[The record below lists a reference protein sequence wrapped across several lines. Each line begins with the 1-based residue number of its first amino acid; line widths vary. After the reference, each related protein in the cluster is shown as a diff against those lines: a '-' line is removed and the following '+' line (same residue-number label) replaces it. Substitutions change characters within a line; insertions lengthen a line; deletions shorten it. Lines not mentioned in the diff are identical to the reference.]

1 MTRVPPDEVGKVA
14 VIGTGLIGAA
24 WTSLFLARGIEV
36 LAIDP
41 ASDAEARL
49 LRTVARMVP
58 TLREIGL
65 VSESADFERV
75 RVASEPGPDLSEA
88 RFVQESITESL
99 DLKHAVLA
107 SVEALIGPDVVI
119 ASSTSALRISDIQRG
134 ARYPE
139 RYVAGHPI
147 NPPHIMPLIEVS
159 GGALTAIDA
168 VEWAMRFYAWLGK
181 KPVRLMRDIEGH
193 IAGRL
198 SAALWREAVS
208 LVEQGIAGVE
218 EIDEAVRHGPG
229 LRWATMG
236 PHITY
241 HLGGGEGGIRHYLEH
256 LGPSQQKRWDSLGT
270 PRLTT
275 ALINRIAEGVLNEAR
290 GRSVSDLEDERDR
303 RLAAAIKIFS
313 EIS

>member
-14 VIGTGLIGAA
+14 VVGTGLIGAA
-24 WTSLFLARGIEV
+24 WTSLFLARGVAV

-41 ASDAEARL
+41 ASDAEPRL
-49 LRTVARMVP
+49 SRTIARMVP
-58 TLREIGL
+58 ALREIGL

-88 RFVQESITESL
+88 QFVQESITENL

-119 ASSTSALRISDIQRG
+119 ASSTSALRISDIQKG

-159 GGALTAIDA
+159 GGELTATDA
-168 VEWAMRFYAWLGK
+168 VEWTMRFYAWLGK

-208 LVEQGIAGVE
+208 LVEQRVAGVE
-218 EIDEAVRHGPG
+218 EIDEVVRHGSG

-275 ALINRIAEGVLNEAR
+275 ALMDRIAEGVLNEAR
-290 GRSVSDLEDERDR
+290 GRSVSDLEDQRDR
-303 RLAAAIKIFS
+303 QLAAVIKLFS